1 MKTETHLLQRDIHS
15 YLAKVDMFTHSPRI
29 AELKVMCYSRVVKC
43 HFDQENKPISSLK
56 RLVDED
62 QPHILKESFSK
73 IVKLGPDRKIE
84 GLKQLCSSEDGDLG
98 NISLKM

>member
-1 MKTETHLLQRDIHS
+1 MTMKTDTHLTRRDIHS

-29 AELKVMCYSRVVKC
+29 AELKVMCYNRVVKC

-62 QPHILKESFSK
+62 QPNILKKVFL
-73 IVKLGPDRKIE
+73 KLVNSGPIE
-84 GLKQLCSSEDGDLG
+84 KLKA
-98 NISLKM
+98 